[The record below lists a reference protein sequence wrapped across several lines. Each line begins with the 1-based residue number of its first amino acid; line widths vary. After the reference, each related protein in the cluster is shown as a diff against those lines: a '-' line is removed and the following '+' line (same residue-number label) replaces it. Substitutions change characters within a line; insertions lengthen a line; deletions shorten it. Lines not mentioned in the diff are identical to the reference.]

1 MMNEEYDFEID
12 ELSLEDWVREFP
24 DQAAKAIRKQSFLLD
39 EVMGVNREIQRLCR
53 WIEFQVEDN

>member
-1 MMNEEYDFEID
+1 MNEEDDFEID

-24 DQAAKAIRKQSFLLD
+24 DQAAKTIRKQSFLLD

>member
-1 MMNEEYDFEID
+1 MNDDFEID

-24 DQAAKAIRKQSFLLD
+24 DQAANTIRKQSYLLD

-53 WIEFQVEDN
+53 WVEFQVEDD